1 VGRQSTDSKRNEK
14 RPESKPKNERRRSYE
29 PPAVIYRG
37 RLEAHAV
44 TSCNVTTQSGCSIP
58 C

>member
-1 VGRQSTDSKRNEK
+1 VNEQK
-14 RPESKPKNERRRSYE
+14 EKQPESKPKNDERRAYE

-44 TSCNVTTQSGCSIP
+44 TSCNNTTLTGCSIP

>member
-1 VGRQSTDSKRNEK
+1 VIEQNEK
-14 RPESKPKNERRRSYE
+14 RTESKTQSEEKRSYE

-44 TSCNVTTQSGCSIP
+44 TSCNVTTVGGCSIP